1 MGQYKYS
8 DRPLSGLAEPL
19 AVFLRGDPVV
29 FAESAGKR
37 AGIRISAGIADCVVG
52 QTDVQLRH
60 GVLCAEVNRKD
71 ARIRELE
78 AEIAEREENCV
89 ANMRTVIKDHAEMNR
104 FTRAQLAETE
114 RVNEMLRIRARELE
128 SLARSLFSTMN
139 TLRLNGHAPTGR
151 QLDHFEKRMAA
162 LGLLD
167 GDAR

>member
-1 MGQYKYS
+1 MSFG
-8 DRPLSGLAEPL
+8 E
-19 AVFLRGDPVV
+19 GDLHEQVD
-29 FAESAGKR
+29 KLM
-37 AGIRISAGIADCVVG
+37 D
-52 QTDVQLRH
+52 LN
-60 GVLCAEVNRKD
+60 GVLCAEVREKD

-78 AEIAEREENCV
+78 SELAKREDAHSAELSEREENCV